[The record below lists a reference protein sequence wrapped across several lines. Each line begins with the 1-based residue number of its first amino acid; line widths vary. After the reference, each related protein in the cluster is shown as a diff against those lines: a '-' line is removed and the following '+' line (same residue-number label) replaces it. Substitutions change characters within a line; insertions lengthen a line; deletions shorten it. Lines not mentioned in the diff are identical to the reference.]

1 MAVLSLVTALNLS
14 GCEYVHTN
22 RNLATT
28 IKASS
33 ELNPDLNGRA
43 SPLVISIYQLKD
55 KLAFKSLSY
64 EQLSR
69 NPYKNLKSSLIDYTN
84 LEIQPG
90 QQRKIERKMNTK
102 TLYLGI
108 VAAYRKLSESTWRK
122 IVEIPKGTR
131 PLKLQIYLA
140 KQQLNTKVS

>member
-1 MAVLSLVTALNLS
+1 MNKYITALLFVT
-14 GCEYVHTN
+14 CDYLHTN

-28 IKASS
+28 VRTSS

-69 NPYKNLKSSLIDYTN
+69 NPYKHLKSSLIDYTS

-90 QQRKIERKMNTK
+90 QQRKIESKMNSK

-108 VAAYRKLSESTWRK
+108 VAAYRNS
-122 IVEIPKGTR
+122 
-131 PLKLQIYLA
+131 
-140 KQQLNTKVS
+140 